1 MSNRPHNGNIEE
13 RGSGARTP
21 LNGMP
26 LGGRKA
32 INEGARAPRQ
42 PRPSKPP
49 KR

>member
-1 MSNRPHNGNIEE
+1 MPKIPHRNNGYQE

-21 LNGMP
+21 VGDRKP
-26 LGGRKA
+26 L
-32 INEGARAPRQ
+32 NEGARAPQQ